1 MNRTYHPHF
10 PRPSPPLYPSPPP
23 PEGLNGFTLNRRK
36 NRLSP

>member
-1 MNRTYHPHF
+1 MNRTHHPHF
-10 PRPSPPLYPSPPP
+10 PSPSPPLYLPPP